1 MGHTMNA
8 VEKRQTYKQAWQN
21 IQVLIAGERDEIAVQ
36 ATVAAELHHAFPH
49 FQWVGFYRV
58 VTPGLLKVG
67 PYQGRH
73 GCLTIP
79 FERGVCG
86 RCARDKTT
94 QIVADVAQ
102 VPYHI
107 ACSSTTRSEIV
118 LPLLDARGEVRG
130 VLDIDSDILG
140 AFDAVDQEA
149 LEGLAAVVSKV
160 YVEVNRFASDETC

>member
-1 MGHTMNA
+1 MNA

-21 IQVLIAGERDEIAVQ
+21 IQALIAGERDEIAVL

-67 PYQGRH
+67 PSQGRH

-94 QIVADVAQ
+94 QIVADVTQ

-118 LPLLDARGEVRG
+118 LPLLDARGEVRA

-140 AFDAVDQEA
+140 AFDEVDREA

-160 YVEVNRFASDETC
+160 YAEVNRFASDETF

>member
-1 MGHTMNA
+1 
-8 VEKRQTYKQAWQN
+8 
-21 IQVLIAGERDEIAVQ
+21 
-36 ATVAAELHHAFPH
+36 
-49 FQWVGFYRV
+49 V

-149 LEGLAAVVSKV
+149 LEGLAPVVSKV
-160 YVEVNRFASDETC
+160 HVEVNRFASDETC